1 MINNIRKIFKYSIL
15 TIIMIVVS
23 ILLCINSTYAEN
35 LGLSFSYGINNVAKD
50 GSEFPISYKIENR
63 DSQKFE
69 GTINI
74 NVYETNTSVFVY
86 SEDISIEPKSTI
98 TVNKTLSI
106 TDASNTIIVEIYN
119 LLEELVTNERTNI
132 DLSFYKD
139 RLFVGAVT
147 SDFYSLGYIDN
158 VNFFD
163 KPYSTKVVEI
173 KQSDFDNN
181 NKCLDLIDLLVISDA
196 DLNEYSEEFNN
207 AIHEYAISGRPLLI
221 SLGGRNGTRS
231 LPKFMMNNLVTS
243 STGRNGRTYFVL
255 NDKTTV
261 EEYSDGSSIQALKS
275 DKILVSVMPFSLNSI
290 STDRNNVKT
299 FIGIVEKCFGEGWI
313 LKVVNKNNSLLNSTY
328 YNISNLLNMV
338 DRRTIPDIFILST
351 MLIVYLIILTL
362 LIYVYLRNINK
373 RQLYGRYA
381 LIFSVIYTVIM
392 LAFGYSIMKKNTFL
406 TYISIVNID
415 ENTTSEKAFLNFR
428 TSESG
433 SYSIRTSANNKLL
446 PIIKYSR
453 DPIVSSNFL
462 NLDTIKYTI
471 LKSVD
476 DRVEVD
482 VVNAKDFDSN
492 VFRYENSSYLN
503 DVYNVDCSFTRMNGE
518 ITGRITNN
526 MSIGIKDASVLFYG
540 KILKLGDIPA
550 NHSISLSRGRVINS
564 AVGNNSMVSEIVAS
578 GVDNNVVNY
587 YLDDNVLGYY
597 NYGLLVGFIDNNGT
611 IDINSSDIGDVYG
624 KTLLVTKIDE
634 ITNLDNVDICSLKN
648 PVENISGYYDNMNNS
663 VSGESEVINKYKFD
677 DEYEISELYF
687 EGIDSYD
694 HGDMTSNV
702 PFYGEIYAY
711 NLISNSYDLVEAGRI
726 GASKIGNYLT
736 ADNMISIRFLPL
748 SRDTL
753 YRRISLP
760 VMRAVAKK

>member
-98 TVNKTLSI
+98 KVNKTLSI

-243 STGRNGRTYFVL
+243 SAGRNGRTYFVL

-313 LKVVNKNNSLLNSTY
+313 LKVLNKNNSLLN
-328 YNISNLLNMV
+328 
-338 DRRTIPDIFILST
+338 
-351 MLIVYLIILTL
+351 
-362 LIYVYLRNINK
+362 
-373 RQLYGRYA
+373 
-381 LIFSVIYTVIM
+381 
-392 LAFGYSIMKKNTFL
+392 
-406 TYISIVNID
+406 
-415 ENTTSEKAFLNFR
+415 
-428 TSESG
+428 
-433 SYSIRTSANNKLL
+433 
-446 PIIKYSR
+446 
-453 DPIVSSNFL
+453 
-462 NLDTIKYTI
+462 
-471 LKSVD
+471 
-476 DRVEVD
+476 
-482 VVNAKDFDSN
+482 
-492 VFRYENSSYLN
+492 
-503 DVYNVDCSFTRMNGE
+503 
-518 ITGRITNN
+518 
-526 MSIGIKDASVLFYG
+526 
-540 KILKLGDIPA
+540 
-550 NHSISLSRGRVINS
+550 
-564 AVGNNSMVSEIVAS
+564 
-578 GVDNNVVNY
+578 
-587 YLDDNVLGYY
+587 
-597 NYGLLVGFIDNNGT
+597 
-611 IDINSSDIGDVYG
+611 
-624 KTLLVTKIDE
+624 
-634 ITNLDNVDICSLKN
+634 
-648 PVENISGYYDNMNNS
+648 
-663 VSGESEVINKYKFD
+663 
-677 DEYEISELYF
+677 
-687 EGIDSYD
+687 
-694 HGDMTSNV
+694 
-702 PFYGEIYAY
+702 
-711 NLISNSYDLVEAGRI
+711 
-726 GASKIGNYLT
+726 
-736 ADNMISIRFLPL
+736 
-748 SRDTL
+748 
-753 YRRISLP
+753 
-760 VMRAVAKK
+760 